1 MPRPN
6 IILTG
11 FMGTGKSTLGR
22 LLAQK
27 IGYDFVDTDTQ
38 IEKQTGQ
45 KITNIF
51 QTQGEAAFRKLESE
65 LVEEL
70 AQQEGLV
77 IATGGGLVL
86 NPKNVAV
93 LSQTGRIFC
102 LTASPEEILARVSK
116 QPETRPL
123 LMEKE
128 PLTKIIALLEQRE
141 TIYNQFTQ
149 LSTSRQTPEQLI
161 NKLLKIYP
169 KNGNSIPQR
178 LRDTEKSRA

>member
-1 MPRPN
+1 MPRSN

-27 IGYDFVDTDTQ
+27 IGYDFVDTDIQ
-38 IEKQTGQ
+38 IEKQIGQ
-45 KITNIF
+45 SITNIF
-51 QTQGEAAFRKLESE
+51 QTQGEAAFRQLESE

-86 NPKNVAV
+86 NPKNIVA
-93 LSQTGRIFC
+93 LSQTGRIIC
-102 LTASPEEILARVSK
+102 LTASPEEILARISK

-123 LMEKE
+123 LLEKD
-128 PLTKIIALLEQRE
+128 PLAKINELLSQRDVV
-141 TIYNQFTQ
+141 YKQFPQ
-149 LSTSRQTPEQLI
+149 LSTSALSPDKLVDEILTLTKKFRPE
-161 NKLLKIYP
+161 
-169 KNGNSIPQR
+169 
-178 LRDTEKSRA
+178 D

>member
-1 MPRPN
+1 MPRSN

-27 IGYDFVDTDTQ
+27 IGYDFVDTDIQ

-45 KITNIF
+45 SITTLF
-51 QTQGEAAFRKLESE
+51 QTQGEATFRQLESE

-86 NPKNVAV
+86 NPKNVAA
-93 LSQTGRIFC
+93 LCQTGRIIC
-102 LTASPEEILARVSK
+102 LTASPEEILTRISK

-123 LMEKE
+123 LLEKD
-128 PLTKIIALLEQRE
+128 PLAKINELLRQRDVV
-141 TIYNQFTQ
+141 YKQFPQ
-149 LSTSRQTPEQLI
+149 LSTSALSPDKLVDEILTLTKKFRPE
-161 NKLLKIYP
+161 
-169 KNGNSIPQR
+169 
-178 LRDTEKSRA
+178 D